1 MSCGYSAGNPALRT
15 LSANPS
21 RRKISMVRAA
31 TWLHLGSGGT
41 ARARVSTTVTLIP
54 RHARSI
60 ASVRPTGPA
69 PDINTSDSVISGMN
83 RTFVPEASPRTW
95 FSSFQFD
102 ARILDDVS
110 PAVDLGPDVS
120 RETVRPRPGQGI
132 LRDRR
137 ELVAGCGIGNQLSDL
152 RSQLIDDHP
161 GDTGGRN
168 HALPCD

>member
-1 MSCGYSAGNPALRT
+1 
-15 LSANPS
+15 
-21 RRKISMVRAA
+21 MVRAA

-83 RTFVPEASPRTW
+83 RTLVPEVLARTR
-95 FSSFQFD
+95 FSSFQLG

-110 PAVDLGPDVS
+110 PTVDLGPDVS
-120 RETVRPRPGQGI
+120 CETVRRRPAPRLQ
-132 LRDRR
+132 RNRR
-137 ELVAGCGIGNQLSDL
+137 EPVARCRIGNQLAD
-152 RSQLIDDHP
+152 
-161 GDTGGRN
+161 
-168 HALPCD
+168 